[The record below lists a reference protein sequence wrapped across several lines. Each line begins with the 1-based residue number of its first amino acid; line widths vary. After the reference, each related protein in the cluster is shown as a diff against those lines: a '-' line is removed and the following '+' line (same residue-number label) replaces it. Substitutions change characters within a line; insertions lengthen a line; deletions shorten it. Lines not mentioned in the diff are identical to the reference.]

1 MIPLRYPLALLGVAV
16 ALAIPLAILL
26 ARSEGAAGGAFR
38 GSLPPGGI
46 KAPAFAL
53 RDQRGRRVTDADLH
67 GRAAVITFLD
77 TRCREQ
83 CPIIATQIGR
93 GLALLPADE
102 RRDVVALA
110 ITVDPKHDSRRA
122 ALAFLRRRR
131 VERSLRFLI
140 GSRAQLEPVWQAF
153 SVMPAAGDADI
164 HSAPVRIFDRKG
176 VWVSTLSAGV
186 DLTPANLAHDV
197 HEAL

>member
-1 MIPLRYPLALLGVAV
+1 MIPLRYPLALLGIAV

-26 ARSEGAAGGAFR
+26 GGEGASGSAFR
-38 GSLPPGGI
+38 GSVPPAGI

-53 RDQRGRRVTDADLH
+53 RDQWGRRVTDADLR
-67 GRAAVITFLD
+67 GRAAVISFLD

-83 CPIIATQIGR
+83 CPIIAAQIGR

-122 ALAFLRRRR
+122 ALAFLRRRG
-131 VERSLRFLI
+131 VEHSLRFLI
-140 GSRAQLEPVWQAF
+140 GSLAQLEPVWRAF
-153 SVMPAAGDADI
+153 SVMPVAGDADI

-176 VWVSTLSAGV
+176 EWVSTLSAGV
-186 DLTPANLAHDV
+186 DLTPANLAHDL